1 MNDRTQGLSASH
13 WLQTLLIVLLP
24 GMPVLAGAHTEAGTM
39 SDPRTGEALAL
50 MDAFA
55 ARTGLD
61 ATQAPRRYL
70 WTDAFAVCNYLG
82 LARTTG
88 DPRYME
94 RALQLVDQVHLTL
107 GRHRDDDRRTGWI
120 SGLSG
125 DAAGR
130 HPTRGGLRI
139 GKPLPERRPDE
150 AADSHLEW
158 ERDGQYFHYLAQ
170 WMHALDQLA
179 RATRDACFNAWA
191 RELAQTA
198 YDAFSYQPA
207 PAWQPRRMVWKM
219 SIDLKRVLVP
229 SMGQLDPLDGYL
241 GNLQLQA
248 TAAALPPVDDAPQLD
263 EATRQYARMMKP
275 EDWLTTDP
283 LGLGSLLIDAW
294 RVRQLTLQGVA
305 TEDRL
310 LDQLLDTA
318 LAGLQRYAR
327 SGELNRPA
335 GERLA
340 FRELGLAIGL
350 HAVERLQQSTDRAAP
365 DAAIDP
371 RRHALLQAL
380 VQYLPLRDSIEA
392 YWRDPEHRHTDA
404 WLEHEDINAVMLAT
418 ALAPDGYL
426 GTGSQDPAGP

>member
-1 MNDRTQGLSASH
+1 MNDRTQGTRASH
-13 WLQTLLIVLLP
+13 WRRTLLIVLLSGVP
-24 GMPVLAGAHTEAGTM
+24 ALAGAPTEAGTM
-39 SDPRTGEALAL
+39 PDPLTGEALAL

-61 ATQAPRRYL
+61 SARTPRRYL

-82 LARTTG
+82 LARATG
-88 DPRYME
+88 DPRYTE
-94 RALQLVDQVHLTL
+94 RALQLADQVHHTL
-107 GRHRDDDRRTGWI
+107 GRHRGDDSRTGWI

-125 DAAGR
+125 DEAER

-150 AADSHLEW
+150 AADSRLEW
-158 ERDGQYFHYLAQ
+158 ERDGQYFHYLTQ

-179 RATRDACFNAWA
+179 HATQESRFNAWA

-198 YDAFSYQPA
+198 FDAFTYQPA

-219 SIDLKRVLVP
+219 SIDLKRVLIP

-241 GNLQLQA
+241 VNLQLRA
-248 TAAALPPVDDAPQLD
+248 TAATLPPVDDGPTLD

-275 EDWLTTDP
+275 DDWMTTDP
-283 LGLGSLLIDAW
+283 LGLGSLLVDAW
-294 RVRQLTLQGVA
+294 RVRQLSLQGIA

-318 LAGLQRYAR
+318 LAGLQRYAQ

-335 GERLA
+335 DERLA

-350 HAVERLQQSTDRAAP
+350 HAVDRVQQSTHRAAP
-365 DAAIDP
+365 DAAIDS
-371 RRHALLQAL
+371 RQHALLRAL
-380 VQYLPLRDSIEA
+380 VQYLPLGDSIEA
-392 YWRDPEHRHTDA
+392 YWRDPEHRQTDA

-426 GTGSQDPAGP
+426 GPGLQDASGP